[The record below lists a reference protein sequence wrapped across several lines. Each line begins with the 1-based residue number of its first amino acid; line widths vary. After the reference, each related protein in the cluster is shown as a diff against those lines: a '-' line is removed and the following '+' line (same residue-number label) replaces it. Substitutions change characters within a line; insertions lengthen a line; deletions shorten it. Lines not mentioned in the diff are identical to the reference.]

1 DTVNVYYSCV
11 ICHSQLVS
19 HQDVIS
25 KAFQGRYGAAYLVEN
40 MINIMTGKDEDRQL
54 MTGIHTVADIS
65 CRICQTKIG
74 WKYIKTPKESERY
87 KLGKCVV
94 EKSRVIK

>member
-1 DTVNVYYSCV
+1 MLTFF
-11 ICHSQLVS
+11 L
-19 HQDVIS
+19 
-25 KAFQGRYGAAYLVEN
+25 KYGAAYLVEN

-94 EKSRVIK
+94 EKSRVIKENLFL